1 LHGFQLDSE
10 IFRSQFL
17 EDDPQPL
24 LPLAYIRHIETLV
37 PEVSYPQS
45 MAGEVLSSRTES
57 DRTKRYI
64 RKVYAESGIDQRHS
78 VLTDFLPGGQ
88 GSGLFVEADGSSR
101 EPTTGER
108 NAVYVEKARE
118 LVPQIAKNAMANCP
132 GVDASEITHVITVSC
147 TGFFNPGP
155 DLLVIDALDLSPK
168 VHRYHLGFM
177 GCYAAFPALKMAA
190 QFCDLD
196 ESANVLVVC
205 LELCSIHLQNK
216 DDLDSIVANSVFADG
231 AAAAVVSSRAPEKGE
246 RGYLLNHFACNLA
259 REGIEDM
266 AWDIGDH
273 GFNIVLSKYVARII
287 GAGIRG
293 LIDEVFSES
302 PLTPDDIVH
311 WAVHPG
317 GRAILD
323 KIETGLDL
331 DEEQIRASRET
342 LARFGNM
349 SSATVLFV
357 LSAILADEK
366 TRNDD
371 AVCAMAFGP
380 GLTIETSVLNAVVA

>member
-1 LHGFQLDSE
+1 MLE
-10 IFRSQFL
+10 RSIPFGDTL
-17 EDDPQPL
+17 IYPQHS

-37 PEVSYPQS
+37 PEISYPQS
-45 MAGEVLSSRTES
+45 VAAEVLSSRTES
-57 DRTKRYI
+57 ERTRRYI
-64 RKVYAESGIDQRHS
+64 KRVYSESGIDKRHS
-78 VLTDFLPGGQ
+78 VIPDFLPGST
-88 GSGLFVEADGSSR
+88 GSGLFVNLDGSIR

-108 NAVYVEKARE
+108 NKVYVDEARRIIPEIARKAM
-118 LVPQIAKNAMANCP
+118 QNCA
-132 GVDASEITHVITVSC
+132 GVDADEITHVITVSC

-196 ESANVLVVC
+196 DTANVLVVC
-205 LELCSIHLQNK
+205 LELCSLHLQNK

-231 AAAAVVSSRAPEKGE
+231 AAAAVISSRPPAPGE
-246 RGYLLNHFACNLA
+246 RGFLLDHFACNLA

-287 GAGIRG
+287 GAGIRE
-293 LIDEVFSES
+293 LMNEVFSGV
-302 PLTPDDIVH
+302 PLTPQEITY
-311 WAVHPG
+311 WAIHPG

-323 KIETGLDL
+323 KVEAGLEL
-331 DEEQIRASRET
+331 DPDQVQASRDT
-342 LARFGNM
+342 LATFGNM

-357 LSAILADEK
+357 LSSILDSETTK
-366 TRNDD
+366 DQD

-380 GLTIETSVLNAVVA
+380 GLTIETAVLKSVVP